1 MIKKRFVRVSP
12 SIIAVD
18 YRKEDVLNKALKSIE
33 NAGAN
38 FVHLDVMDGKF
49 VKNRTFDH
57 TFVEKVRQKTNMILD
72 VHLMVKDPESEID
85 KYAKAGAD
93 IITVHYE
100 ACRDII
106 TALKKIKTKSLLAG
120 IAINP
125 ETPVLKIK
133 DLIESR
139 LVDVVTVMSV
149 NPGACGQ
156 PFIPKTVE
164 KISEIRELNKKIFI
178 EVDGGVN
185 QKNSAYLRKL
195 GVNIFVSGSCIF
207 KSKNM
212 KKTIDEFK
220 GKTFKSRVR
229 EFFAKK
235 I

>member
-1 MIKKRFVRVSP
+1 MIRKRLVRVSP

-18 YRKEDVLNKALKSIE
+18 YRKDSVLNQAIKDIE

-49 VKNRTFDH
+49 VKNKTFDY

-72 VHLMVKDPESEID
+72 VHLMIKDPESEID

-100 ACRDII
+100 SCRDII
-106 TALKKIKTKSLLAG
+106 TALKKIKSKSLLAG

-139 LVDVVTVMSV
+139 LVDVINVMSV

-156 PFIPKTVE
+156 AFIPKTIE
-164 KISEIRELNKKIFI
+164 KISEIRELSKKIFI
-178 EVDGGVN
+178 EIDGGVN
-185 QKNSAYLRKL
+185 TKNSAFLRKL
-195 GVNIFVSGSCIF
+195 GVNILVSGSCIF
-207 KSKNM
+207 KSKDM
-212 KKTIDEFK
+212 KKTINELK
-220 GKTFKSRVR
+220 GLTFSSRLR
-229 EFFAKK
+229 EIFAKS

>member
-1 MIKKRFVRVSP
+1 MIRKRLVRVSP
-12 SIIAVD
+12 SIIAID
-18 YRKEDVLNKALKSIE
+18 YRKDEILNKALKDIE

-49 VKNRTFDH
+49 VKNKTFDY
-57 TFVEKVRQKTNMILD
+57 TLIEKVRQKTNMILD
-72 VHLMVKDPESEID
+72 VHLMVKDPETDID

-106 TALKKIKTKSLLAG
+106 TALKKIKTKGLLAG

-139 LVDVVTVMSV
+139 LVDVINVMSV

-156 PFIPKTVE
+156 SFIPKTAE
-164 KISEIRELNKKIFI
+164 KISEIRELSKKIFI

-185 QKNSAYLRKL
+185 TKNSAFLRKL
-195 GVNIFVSGSCIF
+195 GVNILVSGSCIF

-212 KKTIDEFK
+212 KKTISELK
-220 GKTFKSRVR
+220 GRTFKSRIR
-229 EFFAKK
+229 EFFA
-235 I
+235 

>member
-1 MIKKRFVRVSP
+1 MIRKRLVRVSP
-12 SIIAVD
+12 SIIAID
-18 YRKEDVLNKALKSIE
+18 YRKDEILNKALKDIE

-49 VKNRTFDH
+49 VKNKTFDY
-57 TFVEKVRQKTNMILD
+57 TLIEKVRQKTNMILD
-72 VHLMVKDPESEID
+72 VHLIVKDPETDID

-106 TALKKIKTKSLLAG
+106 TALKKIKTKGLLAG

-139 LVDVVTVMSV
+139 LVDVINVMSV

-156 PFIPKTVE
+156 AFIPKTAE
-164 KISEIRELNKKIFI
+164 KISEIRELSKKIFI

-185 QKNSAYLRKL
+185 TKNSAFLRKL
-195 GVNIFVSGSCIF
+195 GVNILVSGSCIF

-212 KKTIDEFK
+212 KKTISELK
-220 GKTFKSRVR
+220 GRTFKSRVR
-229 EFFAKK
+229 EFFA
-235 I
+235 